1 MFCLQD
7 SDGQGCPFCRA
18 EIKGTEQVVVDPFD
32 PRATARLNNG
42 TNTRASPT
50 GGAGPTNMD
59 YDDDDAF
66 EVGAFFSFLAG
77 SHCFVVKH

>member
-1 MFCLQD
+1 MQD

-32 PRATARLNNG
+32 PRSTMRVVHNNS
-42 TNTRASPT
+42 NRSSPT
-50 GGAGPTNMD
+50 SQNNTD

-66 EVGAFFSFLAG
+66 EVGA
-77 SHCFVVKH
+77 KN